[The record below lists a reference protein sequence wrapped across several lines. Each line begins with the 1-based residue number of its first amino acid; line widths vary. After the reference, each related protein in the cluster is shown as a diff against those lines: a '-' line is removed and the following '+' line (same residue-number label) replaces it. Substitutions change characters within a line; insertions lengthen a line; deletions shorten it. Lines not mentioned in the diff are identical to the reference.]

1 MQLPP
6 LFQYVAT
13 ELCENGLRAAGRFVL
28 SEFGLRAVLFCLNFE
43 HVVQYS
49 DKN

>member
-13 ELCENGLRAAGRFVL
+13 ELCENGLRAVTEL
-28 SEFGLRAVLFCLNFE
+28 CENGLRACGPFCF
-43 HVVQYS
+43 V
-49 DKN
+49 

>member
-13 ELCENGLRAAGRFVL
+13 ELCENGLRAVTELCENGLR
-28 SEFGLRAVLFCLNFE
+28 LRAVLFCLNFE
-43 HVVQYS
+43 RVVQYS

>member
-13 ELCENGLRAAGRFVL
+13 ELCENGLRAGRPAKQNRLACGPFCFV
-28 SEFGLRAVLFCLNFE
+28 
-43 HVVQYS
+43 
-49 DKN
+49 

>member
-1 MQLPP
+1 MLLQN
-6 LFQYVAT
+6 YVKTA
-13 ELCENGLRAAGRFVL
+13 CGPSGRFVL